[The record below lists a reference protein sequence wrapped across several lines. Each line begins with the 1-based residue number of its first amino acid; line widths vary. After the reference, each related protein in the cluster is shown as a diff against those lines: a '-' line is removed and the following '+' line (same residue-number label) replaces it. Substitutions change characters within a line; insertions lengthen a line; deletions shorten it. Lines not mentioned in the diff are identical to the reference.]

1 MDCVNFEEWSRSSG
15 ERETSSLISLNGAD
29 SKSTLVEKVLE
40 KMEKEPP
47 CGTSAW
53 WDYSEKRADAE
64 IKMGKYKTFENGEEY
79 LKYLKTL

>member
-1 MDCVNFEEWSRSSG
+1 MSRL
-15 ERETSSLISLNGAD
+15 E
-29 SKSTLVEKVLE
+29 KLVEKVLE